1 MYKNSIIEI
10 EKYKNIYHLKVKKY
24 ADNAFLIDTFAE
36 QIMSCKTALKN
47 EEKKID
53 LIVSNVTC
61 LEDLIKE
68 KKITLELLE
77 LLFISL
83 EQQLKLLEQTN
94 HTISTFSPKHIFLF
108 KSKISNLLTKF
119 IFLNFEDVYELSD
132 DIVLI
137 DKPFRIKKNM
147 APELKKVKKIPNRTV
162 TNTAAYWSLA
172 SLIEN
177 MLNKNIDIRS
187 TPLDWA
193 LKRCLIKEPEHRFL
207 LLI

>member
-1 MYKNSIIEI
+1 
-10 EKYKNIYHLKVKKY
+10 
-24 ADNAFLIDTFAE
+24 
-36 QIMSCKTALKN
+36 
-47 EEKKID
+47 
-53 LIVSNVTC
+53 
-61 LEDLIKE
+61 
-68 KKITLELLE
+68 
-77 LLFISL
+77 
-83 EQQLKLLEQTN
+83 
-94 HTISTFSPKHIFLF
+94 
-108 KSKISNLLTKF
+108 
-119 IFLNFEDVYELSD
+119 LNFEDVYELSD
-132 DIVLI
+132 DVVLI